1 MLYDLL
7 IDLICA
13 GSPEDKES
21 TYRKLERIGV
31 DRATA
36 NALATE
42 IKNGTR

>member
-13 GSPEDKES
+13 STPHDKERA
-21 TYRKLERIGV
+21 YKKLERVGV

-36 NALATE
+36 NVLAAE
-42 IKNGTR
+42 IKAGK

>member
-13 GSPEDKES
+13 STKHDKELA
-21 TYRKLERIGV
+21 YKNLERVGV

-36 NALATE
+36 NVLADE
-42 IKNGTR
+42 IKTGK

>member
-13 GSPEDKES
+13 STPQDKERA
-21 TYRKLERIGV
+21 YKQLERVGV

-36 NALATE
+36 NVMAAE
-42 IKNGTR
+42 IKTGK

>member
-13 GSPEDKES
+13 STPQDKERA
-21 TYRKLERIGV
+21 YRNLERVGV

-36 NALATE
+36 NILAAD
-42 IKNGTR
+42 IKAGM